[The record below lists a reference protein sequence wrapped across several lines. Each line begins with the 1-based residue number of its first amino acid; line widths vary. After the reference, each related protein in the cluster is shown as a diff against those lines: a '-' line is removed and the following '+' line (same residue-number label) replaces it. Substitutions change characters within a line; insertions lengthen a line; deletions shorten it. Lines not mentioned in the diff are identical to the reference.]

1 MATVERAREE
11 VRKLEEERAA
21 LKAELAR
28 IDGELSA
35 KPAATVDAEV
45 RRLEPLTVRKMAV
58 VNLSALTEERLA
70 DAQTALAA
78 AEKKDRADRAAAAN
92 GEADRLLA
100 QVADLIKK
108 AYSLAGQADNKRGEA
123 GSLEGWQGKTD
134 AHEALT
140 GLRHAAEACG
150 AKSFLQKNGQYE
162 LKWGI

>member
-1 MATVERAREE
+1 MATVEKAREE

-58 VNLSALTEERLA
+58 ANLFDATENRLAEARVALEAAEER
-70 DAQTALAA
+70 D
-78 AEKKDRADRAAAAN
+78 KMNRAAAAN

-108 AYSLAGQADNKRGEA
+108 AYSLAGQADDKRGEA

-150 AKSFLQKNGQYE
+150 AKSFMEKSGRYE